1 VVAWMEAARTRRRI
15 GGLRA
20 SLVDRRVAAAE
31 PADDRASVFTAGAD
45 DTPGSGRWLSSVS
58 ASGAQLLLEQLRLH
72 SFAFV
77 RWRRTGSDTS
87 VRELFGTTAL
97 VFGNSQLH
105 SQFYA

>member
-1 VVAWMEAARTRRRI
+1 MEAARTRRRI

-20 SLVDRRVAAAE
+20 SLVDDRRVAAAE
-31 PADDRASVFTAGAD
+31 PADDRASVFAAGAD
-45 DTPGSGRWLSSVS
+45 DTPGSTGRWLSSAS
-58 ASGAQLLLEQLRLH
+58 ASGAALLLEQLRLH

-77 RWRRTGSDTS
+77 QWRRTGSDTS
-87 VRELFGTTAL
+87 VHELFGTTAL